1 MKNIFKFS
9 ALLALCSL
17 IGVISCTREEI
28 STDQFSDD
36 AVIFG
41 AFAPNP
47 VVRGAELRIM
57 GSNLDKVVEV
67 QIPGSEPITDIEV
80 VSTGRVSEIRVVV
93 PAAGAED
100 VSVTGPVVIIDDS
113 GKTYKSTTDIT
124 FTEGITFDSFSP
136 ASAMP
141 GDVVT
146 VKGDYLYNVQQI
158 VLGGN
163 VYVTGDQITAK
174 SRRELKFIV
183 PSDAVTGV
191 ITISDVDENNNP
203 DGLIPNNVPSKEE
216 LVIGEPTVKEADRGV
231 LKSGANVTVSGE
243 YLNMIQSVNFGGVNA
258 EFTVAEDGKSLVAVL
273 PATAVEGDLVAVSY
287 AGVAHNAGAYETLLP
302 SELKV
307 AAESRYKAGLNA
319 FITGKDLDLVTSVKV
334 SGVDASFA
342 VTAEKIA
349 VTVPAES
356 ADGDVVVGLANG
368 KTITVGTVEVV
379 KPVIDQASV
388 PAEAVAGKD
397 LTIKG
402 TDLDL
407 VTKVIIKDNLSEVEC
422 AIVSATEGELVVTV
436 NEIAS
441 TGVLV
446 ATSAAKYETV
456 TNEIKINYDGVL
468 NLNIETLSAPLGSEF
483 RMTGTGLVNIAN
495 ITIDDVQ
502 VTEYTSRN
510 ENEIAFKVPEDLGPG
525 VYRLVISLVT
535 GETVTWGVPFEVTAS
550 YTEAYIWQGSENLG
564 SWSNQPYFG
573 AEDAFTQ
580 LGIATGDMIRVYFT
594 VNDPSAFW
602 QYQVIDGHWGN
613 LVLPEL
619 GNTHTVSQN
628 NWDASLGYF
637 TFEVTDAV
645 LAQLTSV
652 QGWGG
657 AFLCQ
662 GENVTITGI
671 SLIQYGISETI
682 LWEGEV
688 LADDWANQPYLLSDA
703 GLELQAAGAKAG
715 QSVYFYIEPLE
726 ADWKVEVV
734 EGHWGPTYMSVC
746 AIGSD
751 TENGKF
757 TEYDLEANGG
767 KIELVLTQ
775 DILNAA
781 FTQGWW
787 GGTFLLNG
795 DNVKC
800 TKVTLL

>member
-9 ALLALCSL
+9 VLLALCSL

-36 AVIFG
+36 SVVFG

-57 GSNLDKVVEV
+57 GSNLDRVVEV
-67 QIPGSEPITDIEV
+67 QIPGSEPISDIEV

-100 VSVTGPVVIIDDS
+100 VSVTGPVVIVDDS

-124 FTEGITFDSFSP
+124 FTEGIAFDSFSP

-141 GDVVT
+141 GDEIT

-342 VTAEKIA
+342 VTSEKIT

-368 KTITVGTVEVV
+368 KTVTVGSVEVV

-407 VTKVIIKDNLSEVEC
+407 VTKVVIKDNLSEVEC
-422 AIVSATEGELVVTV
+422 AIVSAAEGELVVTV
-436 NEIAS
+436 NEIAA

-468 NLNIETLSAPLGSEF
+468 NINIETLSASLGSEF
-483 RMTGTGLVNIAN
+483 RMTGTGFVNIAN

-502 VTEYTSRN
+502 VTEYTTRN

-602 QYQVIDGHWGN
+602 QFQVIDGHWGN

-619 GNTHTVSQN
+619 GNTHTVSQS
-628 NWDASLGYF
+628 NWDASMGYF

-645 LAQLTSV
+645 LAQVTSV

-671 SLIQYGISETI
+671 SLIQYGATETVI
-682 LWEGEV
+682 WEGE
-688 LADDWANQPYLLSDA
+688 ADPQNWATN
-703 GLELQAAGAKAG
+703 LELGPADNAGWRDNGLKVG
-715 QSVYFYIEPLE
+715 QTVKVYFNLVNPDSWAVQIFN
-726 ADWKVEVV
+726 
-734 EGHWGPTYMSVC
+734 GHWTGMSFPDPVGGQFNQSNWDSSLGYISFEVTD
-746 AIGSD
+746 AFYALL
-751 TENGKF
+751 TESAGWGTSLILQGTGVIF
-757 TEYDLEANGG
+757 T
-767 KIELVLTQ
+767 KI
-775 DILNAA
+775 A
-781 FTQGWW
+781 FI
-787 GGTFLLNG
+787 
-795 DNVKC
+795 
-800 TKVTLL
+800 

>member
-36 AVIFG
+36 AVVFG

-57 GSNLDKVVEV
+57 GSNLDRVVEV
-67 QIPGSEPITDIEV
+67 QIPGSEPISDIEV

-100 VSVTGPVVIIDDS
+100 ASVTGPVVIVDDS

-124 FTEGITFDSFSP
+124 FTEGIAFDSFSP

-141 GDVVT
+141 GDEVT

-231 LKSGANVTVSGE
+231 LKSGANITVSGE

-342 VTAEKIA
+342 VTAEKIT

-368 KTITVGTVEVV
+368 KTVTVGSVEVV

-422 AIVSATEGELVVTV
+422 AIVSAAEGELVVTV
-436 NEIAS
+436 NEIAA

-468 NLNIETLSAPLGSEF
+468 NINIETLSASLGSEF
-483 RMTGTGLVNIAN
+483 RMTGTGFVNIAN

-502 VTEYTSRN
+502 VTEYTTRN

-602 QYQVIDGHWGN
+602 QFQVIDGHWGN

-619 GNTHTVSQN
+619 GNTHTVSQS
-628 NWDASLGYF
+628 NWDASMGYF

-645 LAQLTSV
+645 LAQVTSV

-671 SLIQYGISETI
+671 SLIQYGATETVI
-682 LWEGEV
+682 WEGE
-688 LADDWANQPYLLSDA
+688 ADPQNWAAN
-703 GLELQAAGAKAG
+703 LELGPADNAGWRDNGLKVG
-715 QSVYFYIEPLE
+715 QTVKVYFNLVNPDSWAVQIFN
-726 ADWKVEVV
+726 
-734 EGHWGPTYMSVC
+734 GHWTGMSFPDPVGGQFNQSNWDSSLGYISFEVTD
-746 AIGSD
+746 AFYALL
-751 TENGKF
+751 TESAGWGTSLILQGTGVIF
-757 TEYDLEANGG
+757 T
-767 KIELVLTQ
+767 KI
-775 DILNAA
+775 A
-781 FTQGWW
+781 FI
-787 GGTFLLNG
+787 
-795 DNVKC
+795 
-800 TKVTLL
+800 

>member
-36 AVIFG
+36 SVVFG

-57 GSNLDKVVEV
+57 GSNLDRVVEV
-67 QIPGSEPITDIEV
+67 QIPGSEPISDIEV

-100 VSVTGPVVIIDDS
+100 VSVTGPVVIVDDS

-124 FTEGITFDSFSP
+124 FTEGIAFDSFSP

-141 GDVVT
+141 GDEVT

-342 VTAEKIA
+342 VTAEKIT

-368 KTITVGTVEVV
+368 KTITVGAVEVV

-388 PAEAVAGKD
+388 PAEVVAGKD

-436 NEIAS
+436 NEIAA

-468 NLNIETLSAPLGSEF
+468 NINIETLSASLGSEF
-483 RMTGTGLVNIAN
+483 RMTGTGFVNIAN

-502 VTEYTSRN
+502 VTEYTTRN

-602 QYQVIDGHWGN
+602 QFQVIDGHWGN

-619 GNTHTVSQN
+619 GNTHTVSQS
-628 NWDASLGYF
+628 NWDASMGYF

-645 LAQLTSV
+645 LAQVTSV

-671 SLIQYGISETI
+671 SLIQYGATETVI
-682 LWEGEV
+682 WEGE
-688 LADDWANQPYLLSDA
+688 ADPQNWATN
-703 GLELQAAGAKAG
+703 LELGPADNAGWRDNGLKVG
-715 QSVYFYIEPLE
+715 QTVKVYFNLVNPDSWAVQIFN
-726 ADWKVEVV
+726 
-734 EGHWGPTYMSVC
+734 GHWTGMSFPDPVGGQFNQSNWDSSLGYISFEVTD
-746 AIGSD
+746 AFYALL
-751 TENGKF
+751 TESAGWGTSLILQGTGVIF
-757 TEYDLEANGG
+757 T
-767 KIELVLTQ
+767 KI
-775 DILNAA
+775 A
-781 FTQGWW
+781 FI
-787 GGTFLLNG
+787 
-795 DNVKC
+795 
-800 TKVTLL
+800 

>member
-36 AVIFG
+36 AVVFG

-57 GSNLDKVVEV
+57 GSNLDRVVEV
-67 QIPGSEPITDIEV
+67 QIPGSEPISDIEV

-100 VSVTGPVVIIDDS
+100 ASVTGPVVIVDDS

-124 FTEGITFDSFSP
+124 FTEGIAFDSFSP

-141 GDVVT
+141 GDEVT

-342 VTAEKIA
+342 VTAEKIT

-368 KTITVGTVEVV
+368 KTVTVGTVEVV

-397 LTIKG
+397 LTING

-422 AIVSATEGELVVTV
+422 AIVSAAEGELVVTV
-436 NEIAS
+436 NEIAA

-468 NLNIETLSAPLGSEF
+468 NINIETLSASLGSEF
-483 RMTGTGLVNIAN
+483 RMTGTGFVNIAN

-502 VTEYTSRN
+502 VTEYTTRN

-602 QYQVIDGHWGN
+602 QFQVIDGHWGN

-619 GNTHTVSQN
+619 GNTHTVSQS
-628 NWDASLGYF
+628 NWDASMGYF

-645 LAQLTSV
+645 LAQVTSV

-671 SLIQYGISETI
+671 SLIQYGATETVI
-682 LWEGEV
+682 WEGE
-688 LADDWANQPYLLSDA
+688 ADPQNWATN
-703 GLELQAAGAKAG
+703 LELGPADNAGWRDNGLKVG
-715 QSVYFYIEPLE
+715 QTVKVYFNLVNPDSWAVQIFN
-726 ADWKVEVV
+726 
-734 EGHWGPTYMSVC
+734 GHWTGMSFPDPVGGQFNQSNWDSSLGYISFEVTD
-746 AIGSD
+746 AFYALL
-751 TENGKF
+751 TESAGWGTSLILQGTGVIF
-757 TEYDLEANGG
+757 T
-767 KIELVLTQ
+767 KI
-775 DILNAA
+775 A
-781 FTQGWW
+781 FI
-787 GGTFLLNG
+787 
-795 DNVKC
+795 
-800 TKVTLL
+800 